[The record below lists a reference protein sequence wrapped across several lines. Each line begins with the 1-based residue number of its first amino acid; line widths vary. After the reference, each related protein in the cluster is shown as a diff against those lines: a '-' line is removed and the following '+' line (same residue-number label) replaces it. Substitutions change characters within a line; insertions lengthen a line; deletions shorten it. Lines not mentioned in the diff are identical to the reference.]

1 MLNMAENENVQ
12 QAQQVVVDK
21 VATELQNIFLDLLT
35 AAQELAYELATLE
48 SKDMYTAE
56 DIQPFRNAARNVVT
70 QVKRMHRFLKQY
82 GKRAQ

>member
-1 MLNMAENENVQ
+1 MLDMAEGENVQ
-12 QAQQVVVDK
+12 QTQQTVVDK
-21 VATELQNIFLDLLT
+21 VANELQNIFLDLLT

-56 DIQPFRNAARNVVT
+56 DLQPLVKAARNVVT

-82 GKRAQ
+82 GRRQ

>member
-1 MLNMAENENVQ
+1 MTENENAQQTQ
-12 QAQQVVVDK
+12 QA
-21 VATELQNIFLDLLT
+21 VADRVANELQNIFLDLLT

-70 QVKRMHRFLKQY
+70 QVKRMHKFLKQY
-82 GKRAQ
+82 GRRQ

>member
-1 MLNMAENENVQ
+1 MNENENAQQTQ
-12 QAQQVVVDK
+12 QA
-21 VATELQNIFLDLLT
+21 VADRVANELQNIFLDLLT

-70 QVKRMHRFLKQY
+70 QVKRMHKFLKQY
-82 GKRAQ
+82 GRRQ

>member
-1 MLNMAENENVQ
+1 MLNMTENVNVQ
-12 QAQQVVVDK
+12 QTQQSATDK
-21 VATELQNIFLDLLT
+21 VANELQNIFLDLLT

-48 SKDMYTAE
+48 NKDTYTAE

-82 GKRAQ
+82 GRRQ

>member
-12 QAQQVVVDK
+12 QTQQVAVDK
-21 VATELQNIFLDLLT
+21 VANELQNIFLDLLT

-48 SKDMYTAE
+48 SKDTYSAE

-82 GKRAQ
+82 GKRPQ

>member
-1 MLNMAENENVQ
+1 MQEGENVQ
-12 QAQQVVVDK
+12 QAQQLAVDK
-21 VATELQNIFLDLLT
+21 VANELQNIFLDLLT

-56 DIQPFRNAARNVVT
+56 DIQPFLKAARNVVT

-82 GKRAQ
+82 GKRSQ

>member
-1 MLNMAENENVQ
+1 MTENENAQQTQ
-12 QAQQVVVDK
+12 QAVTDR
-21 VATELQNIFLDLLT
+21 VANELQNIFLDLLT

-70 QVKRMHRFLKQY
+70 QVKRMHKFLKQY
-82 GKRAQ
+82 GRRQ

>member
-1 MLNMAENENVQ
+1 MLDMAEGENVQ
-12 QAQQVVVDK
+12 QTQQVAVDK
-21 VATELQNIFLDLLT
+21 VASELQNIFLDLLT

-56 DIQPFRNAARNVVT
+56 DIQPFLKAARNVVT

-82 GKRAQ
+82 GRRQ